1 MSVFESKSKVTTVM
15 PTAINQGTR
24 IEGDMTSDG
33 DIRLD
38 GYMSGNM
45 QSKAKVVIGAAGSI
59 DGNIACY
66 SADISGQVSGN
77 IEAKDILF
85 LKSSA
90 VVNGNISVGKLVIES
105 GAKFNGNCTMTA
117 HTVSLNATSTN
128 SAADINSKQKKG
140 VV

>member
-1 MSVFESKSKVTTVM
+1 MAVFESKSKVTTVM

-24 IEGDMTSDG
+24 IEGDMSSDG

-38 GYMSGNM
+38 GFMSGNM

-59 DGNIACY
+59 EGNISCY
-66 SADISGQVSGN
+66 SADISGQVTGD

-105 GAKFNGNCTMTA
+105 GAKFNGTCTMTA
-117 HTVSLNATSTN
+117 HTVSLNSTN
-128 SAADINSKQKKG
+128 ATATNDASAKQKKG
-140 VV
+140 II